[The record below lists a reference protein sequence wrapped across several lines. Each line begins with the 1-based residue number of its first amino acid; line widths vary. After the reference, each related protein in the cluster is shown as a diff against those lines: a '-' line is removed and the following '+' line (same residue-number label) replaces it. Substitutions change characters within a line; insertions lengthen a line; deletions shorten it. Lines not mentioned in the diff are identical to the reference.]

1 MLILFTINLVNINQ
15 FDQHSSHNYILSWWK
30 EYISEST
37 SQALRARL
45 DAQQVYLALLL
56 LSYAKANLSH
66 HGAWQGTTCLRKLR
80 LADLTVHAT
89 SIDFKN
95 IRFKEKVLKILGPK
109 CQPTM
114 PMCKWSKC
122 GPAHKT
128 MLILMAL
135 FVCFSYNSYFSTC
148 FFNEANGANT
158 PCSLPRATCL
168 ACRPTRANLALLARQ
183 GFSSWERQAC

>member
-1 MLILFTINLVNINQ
+1 M
-15 FDQHSSHNYILSWWK
+15 
-30 EYISEST
+30 
-37 SQALRARL
+37 
-45 DAQQVYLALLL
+45 

-148 FFNEANGANT
+148 FFSQNNIFLSQQISRNSVSACFFNEANGANT
-158 PCSLPRATCL
+158 PCSLPRAMCL

-183 GFSSWERQAC
+183 GFSC

>member
-1 MLILFTINLVNINQ
+1 MKRVHFR
-15 FDQHSSHNYILSWWK
+15 
-30 EYISEST
+30 EYISGSKGTFRCTT
-37 SQALRARL
+37 SLS
-45 DAQQVYLALLL
+45 LAL
-56 LSYAKANLSH
+56 AKANLSH

-135 FVCFSYNSYFSTC
+135 IVCFFYNLYFSTCFFSQNNIFLSQQISRNSVSAC
-148 FFNEANGANT
+148 FFNEANGAIIKWNNSGWIS
-158 PCSLPRATCL
+158 PLPNKPL
-168 ACRPTRANLALLARQ
+168 I
-183 GFSSWERQAC
+183 S

>member
-30 EYISEST
+30 EYISDST

-122 GPAHKT
+122 GPEHKT
-128 MLILMAL
+128 MLILIL
-135 FVCFSYNSYFSTC
+135 LVV
-148 FFNEANGANT
+148 
-158 PCSLPRATCL
+158 LPRATCL
-168 ACRPTRANLALLARQ
+168 ACRPTRANVALLARQ
-183 GFSSWERQAC
+183 GFSWWERQAC